1 MRQGHRIARRLTC
14 RTVSSEW
21 CSRTWPEARA
31 LHTLDQ
37 GTMPTVDRCDF
48 LAVTRDGY
56 DRTASA
62 YAERFHHHLDDKPLD
77 LAMLNA
83 FAALV
88 ARTPTHRIVDVGCGT
103 GATTAILNRQGVQT
117 FGIDLSPNMI
127 SQAQRLNPDLSF
139 CTGSMLD
146 LDVPDAAVGGVCA
159 WYSTIHIPEEN
170 LGEVFEEFHRVLI
183 PGGLLLLAFQV
194 GDEPRVLREAFGQ
207 EVELTFFRRRPGDV
221 TERLE
226 RAGLHRRAEL
236 VRAPDSDGFE
246 STSHAYVI
254 ARKDKN

>member
-1 MRQGHRIARRLTC
+1 
-14 RTVSSEW
+14 
-21 CSRTWPEARA
+21 
-31 LHTLDQ
+31 
-37 GTMPTVDRCDF
+37 MPTVDRSDF
-48 LAVTRDGY
+48 LAMTCDGY
-56 DRTASA
+56 DRTAAA

-88 ARTPTHRIVDVGCGT
+88 AATPNHRIIDVGCGT
-103 GATTAILNRQGVQT
+103 GATTAILSRQGVQA

-146 LDVPDAAVGGVCA
+146 LEVPDADVGGVCA
-159 WYSTIHIPEEN
+159 WYSTIHIPDEHLDN
-170 LGEVFEEFHRVLI
+170 VFDEFHRVLI

-207 EVELTFFRRRPGDV
+207 EVKLTFFRRQPGDV
-221 TERLE
+221 SKRLD
-226 RAGLHRRAEL
+226 RAGLHRHAEL

-246 STSHAYVI
+246 STPHAYVI